1 MERIKWKQK
10 LDRVPIPA
18 DYFDLIGGTSTG
30 GLVLYAQHLS
40 CSLLL
45 SFSLIA
51 ILLGRLRFSAAEAIQ
66 VYENLAESVFSQK
79 KTKGKDGTF
88 KASKLENV
96 IKGAIEAK
104 LGRGRSEALMSE
116 DWTDDNKCRA

>member
-1 MERIKWKQK
+1 M
-10 LDRVPIPA
+10 LNTCLAV
-18 DYFDLIGGTSTG
+18 S
-30 GLVLYAQHLS
+30 
-40 CSLLL
+40 LL